1 MSTTLLLCSC
11 LVAFL
16 SIGSVST
23 NSQVDYIDY
32 ANLLALLTGYTE
44 LTSPARVPFLRRLS
58 QQATSQP
65 YFRCPAICYKSYYPL
80 YPPQPYAEIN
90 RPPMFERRFQNTD
103 EPQLPYRSGSNPRLL
118 GWLNLLTN
126 SLRGPPGLDGVP
138 GIPGPPGAPGA
149 PGTPGT
155 PGTPGGP

>member
-1 MSTTLLLCSC
+1 MKYKRCISSKAQPRTQPARKMSTTLLLCSC

-58 QQATSQP
+58 QQGK
-65 YFRCPAICYKSYYPL
+65 R
-80 YPPQPYAEIN
+80 
-90 RPPMFERRFQNTD
+90 
-103 EPQLPYRSGSNPRLL
+103 
-118 GWLNLLTN
+118 
-126 SLRGPPGLDGVP
+126 
-138 GIPGPPGAPGA
+138 
-149 PGTPGT
+149 
-155 PGTPGGP
+155 